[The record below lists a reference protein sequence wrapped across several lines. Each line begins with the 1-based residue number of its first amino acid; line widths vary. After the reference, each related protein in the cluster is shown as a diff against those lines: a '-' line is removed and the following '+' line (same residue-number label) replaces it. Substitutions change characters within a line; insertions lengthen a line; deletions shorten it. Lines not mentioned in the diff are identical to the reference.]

1 MESMKYITEKKF
13 IKLPV
18 KMKADEMA
26 EEQDNHVIISK
37 SEFDKGFF
45 IYPAKSKEETD
56 NMSEG
61 MSCSVIVF
69 GEAQILIER
78 PQDELIQML
87 IEEKMI

>member
-1 MESMKYITEKKF
+1 MESVKYITAKNY
-13 IKLPV
+13 IKLPI
-18 KMKADEMA
+18 KMKVDEMA
-26 EEQDNHVIISK
+26 EEQDSHVIISK

-56 NMSEG
+56 NMSDG
-61 MSCSVIVF
+61 MSCSVLVF
-69 GEAQILIER
+69 GEAQILIEK